1 MSGHEEGQGIG
12 AWVAWIGLALGPV
25 LAVVAY
31 ALLPAAEVDEA
42 GNIVRGLSDA
52 GRATA
57 AIGVLMAVW
66 WLSEAI
72 PLSATAL
79 LPLVLFPMTGAAP
92 MGKAAA
98 PYADSVIFLFLG
110 GFILG
115 LGMERW
121 GLHKRIALIVVMLV
135 GTGPKRLIGGFM
147 LASAMISMWVN
158 NTSTTIMMLPIAL
171 SVIGLVAA
179 RHAAPGTRPEDVRS
193 PDPNFDS
200 TLLLGIA
207 YAASIGGVATLIG
220 TAPNAIMK
228 GFVERELGREIGFAN
243 WLMLGLPL
251 VAVYLPLAWAY
262 MTCISQPVRLKSIP
276 GGKEMIR
283 SEYRALGGMSR
294 GEWTVFGVFVCT
306 VALWLTRPL
315 LNEWGRELAD
325 GASGG
330 MLAAAR
336 ALQGL
341 NDSTIAVMAA
351 LALFVIPVNAGKR
364 VFAMDWP
371 TAERLPWGVLLLF
384 GGGLSLAAAIT
395 ANGVDAYI
403 GQMLGGLGHL
413 PLWLAVL
420 IVCTVVIFLTEL
432 TSNTAVTTAMLPI
445 LAAAAPSLGV
455 DPMRLVVPAAVA
467 ASMAFMLPVATPP
480 NAIVYGSG
488 RIRIGQMARAG
499 LGLNII
505 GIVLIT
511 LATMLVGD
519 GIVAVATAK

>member
-1 MSGHEEGQGIG
+1 MSAREEGQGIAG
-12 AWVAWIGLALGPV
+12 WVAWIGLALGPV
-25 LAVVAY
+25 LALVTH
-31 ALLPAAEVDEA
+31 ALLPAAEFDDA

-66 WLSEAI
+66 WLSEAL
-72 PLSATAL
+72 PLSATSL
-79 LPLVLFPMTGAAP
+79 LPLVLFPMTGAAT
-92 MGKAAA
+92 MGQASS
-98 PYADSVIFLFLG
+98 PYADSVVFLFLG

-121 GLHKRIALIVVMLV
+121 GLHKRIALIVVMMV

-147 LASAMISMWVN
+147 LASAVISMWVN
-158 NTSTTIMMLPIAL
+158 NTSTTIMMLPIAV

-207 YAASIGGVATLIG
+207 YAASIGGAATLIG
-220 TAPNAIMK
+220 STPNAILK
-228 GFVERELGREIGFAN
+228 GFVQREMGMEIGFAK

-251 VAVYLPLAWAY
+251 VALYLPLAWVY
-262 MTCISQPVRLKSIP
+262 MTCVSQPVRLKSIP

-283 SEYRALGGMSR
+283 GEYRALGKMSR
-294 GEWTVFGVFVCT
+294 GEWTVFGVFAGT

-315 LNEWGRELAD
+315 LNAWGKDLAE
-325 GASGG
+325 GATGAA
-330 MLAAAR
+330 LAAAR
-336 ALQGL
+336 AMQGL
-341 NDSTIAVMAA
+341 NDASIAVMAA
-351 LALFVIPVNAGKR
+351 IALFVIPVRARER

-395 ANGVDAYI
+395 ANGVDVYI
-403 GQMLGGLGHL
+403 GQMFGGLAHL
-413 PLWLAVL
+413 PLWVVVL
-420 IVCTVVIFLTEL
+420 VVTAVVIFLTEL
-432 TSNTAVTTAMLPI
+432 TSNTAVSTAMLPI

-455 DPMRLVVPAAVA
+455 DPLRLVVPAAIA

-519 GIVAVATAK
+519 GIVAVATAR